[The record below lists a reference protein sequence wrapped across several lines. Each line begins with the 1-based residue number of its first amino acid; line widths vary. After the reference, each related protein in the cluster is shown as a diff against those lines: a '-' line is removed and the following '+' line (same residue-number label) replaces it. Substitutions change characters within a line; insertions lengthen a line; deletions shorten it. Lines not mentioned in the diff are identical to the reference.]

1 VTRLS
6 DILNVAE
13 LGDLVRQGYIRCQTH
28 PTLPLRIYN
37 YCDKTVHEGAWCLET
52 RTSRGL
58 IVDDDGIVRGRGL
71 SKFFGLHEHESPL
84 LPEIPWHQPFDVYS
98 KADGSC
104 GIGYPVND
112 MGDWAVATRGSF
124 ASDQAIHATRVL
136 NERYRSFT
144 ASLGGTITPVWEILY
159 PENRIVVNHGDFD
172 DLVLLCGIEIRTG
185 RSISPE
191 AMVHA
196 LGWPGPVVEKHPA
209 RPIEELLAE
218 DIPNAEGYVI
228 HFPRSDFRVKAKFP
242 SYLKL
247 HRVLTHANSRT
258 IWECL
263 RTGVEL
269 PQIDGVPEFDAW
281 LENQRTTL
289 VDLYG
294 ETRRD
299 AVRLLNKVHHLDD
312 RKSQAQYLLANGDK
326 TLMAIV
332 FRMLD
337 GKNFDDLIWK
347 SIKPEYSLPFWS
359 EVA

>member
-1 VTRLS
+1 MTKLS

-37 YCDKTVHEGAWCLET
+37 YTEKCTFDSAWNDITKKC
-52 RTSRGL
+52 RGL
-58 IVDDDGIVRGRGL
+58 VVDDDQIVRARCY
-71 SKFFGLHEHESPL
+71 SKFWTVDQHESPFT
-84 LPEIPWHQPFDVYS
+84 PEIPWHEPYEVYD
-98 KADGSC
+98 KLDGSY
-104 GIGYPVND
+104 GQGVPTEDGWIVS
-112 MGDWAVATRGSF
+112 TRGSF
-124 ASDQAIHATRVL
+124 ASDQAIHATKIL
-136 NERYRSFT
+136 QERYSGFT
-144 ASLGGTITPVWEILY
+144 ASLGGTITPVWEICY
-159 PENRIVVNHGDFD
+159 PENRIVVAYDFD
-172 DLVLLCGIEIRTG
+172 DLVLLGGVEIRTG

-191 AMVHA
+191 MMVQA
-196 LGWPGPVVEKHPA
+196 LGWPGPVVEKYPS
-209 RPIEELLAE
+209 RPFEEMAAE
-218 DIPNAEGYVI
+218 DRENKEGFVLW
-228 HFPRSDFRVKAKFP
+228 FPRSDFRVKVKHAN
-242 SYLKL
+242 YVAL

-269 PQIDGVPEFDAW
+269 PQLDGVPEFDAW